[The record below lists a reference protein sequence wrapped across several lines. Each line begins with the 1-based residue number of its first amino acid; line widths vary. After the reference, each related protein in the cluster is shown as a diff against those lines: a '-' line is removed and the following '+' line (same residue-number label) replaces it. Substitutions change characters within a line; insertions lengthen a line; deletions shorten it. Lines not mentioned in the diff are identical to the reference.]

1 MPQRNGYKSH
11 RGRSAVARRTEFGGA
26 SGTNGIMPAVYVMT
40 TTGERVRTSYFG
52 GPKKGGAAPCA
63 TGFMTASGAR
73 NTIATPAQRPNF
85 LFKFRQSFSRG
96 YPGAGVGA
104 LGATGPFVATYPF
117 GPVGTGNDDLGVID
131 PFGPVGT
138 GNDDLGVIDP
148 NGLNINNPIYI
159 TAMTNAQIAAQ
170 VNNLNPSGTYAVN
183 AAAFDALNVAF
194 DAGHNAAAIDAA
206 VNAAIDAAV
215 NAAVNAGEVIKPSF
229 INL

>member
-26 SGTNGIMPAVYVMT
+26 SGTNGIMPSVYVMT

-104 LGATGPFVATYPF
+104 LGATPHHWLPPLWTAA
-117 GPVGTGNDDLGVID
+117 PVIETSPTDPVDPCTTNSDSNYCTGVGADLG
-131 PFGPVGT
+131 
-138 GNDDLGVIDP
+138 LR
-148 NGLNINNPIYI
+148 
-159 TAMTNAQIAAQ
+159 
-170 VNNLNPSGTYAVN
+170 
-183 AAAFDALNVAF
+183 
-194 DAGHNAAAIDAA
+194 
-206 VNAAIDAAV
+206 
-215 NAAVNAGEVIKPSF
+215 
-229 INL
+229 